1 MVERLVLS
9 LLDEMTGTYFDSY
22 INEYVLVL
30 EGVIVGGYKPTGNK
44 DLDREIDC
52 MMWRKCLFTP
62 NTDFNLTQPAASQVK
77 S

>member
-1 MVERLVLS
+1 MENLFLD
-9 LLDEMTGTYFDSY
+9 LLDEKTGTYFDSC
-22 INEYVLVL
+22 INEYILILNGFV
-30 EGVIVGGYKPTGNK
+30 VGGYKPTGNK

-62 NTDFNLTQPAASQVK
+62 NTDFNLTPPTESQVK